1 MSEAPRS
8 PAETA
13 AVPPETPAMDRLY
26 ADAQVAATRYP
37 VTLLSLQPYP
47 GRLSAEAH
55 WRDICQQLTS
65 SRSLSQRFLD

>member
-1 MSEAPRS
+1 
-8 PAETA
+8 
-13 AVPPETPAMDRLY
+13 MDRLY
-26 ADAQVAATRYP
+26 ADAQVAASRYP

-47 GRLSAEAH
+47 GQLSAEAH